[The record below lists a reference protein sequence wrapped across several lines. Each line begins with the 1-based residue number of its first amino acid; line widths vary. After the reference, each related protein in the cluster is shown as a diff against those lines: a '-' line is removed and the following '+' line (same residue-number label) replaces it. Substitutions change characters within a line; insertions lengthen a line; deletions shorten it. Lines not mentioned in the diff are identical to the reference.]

1 MSPKNGFVV
10 LTPEEAVTH
19 IPNGATVAFS
29 GFANAG
35 AAKAV
40 PRQLAAHVQRMRD
53 RGESFKIR
61 VLSGASCG
69 VEVDQSLARAGAISW
84 RAPYQSSP
92 FLREQINRQ
101 EVEYVDMHLSHLGQT
116 VSSGFFGKVD
126 LAIVEASEVTP
137 DGRVY
142 LTTSVG
148 ATPTFL
154 RHAEKVII
162 EINRFHSKR
171 LREMTDVTILF
182 RQPHRDPIPILDP
195 MTKLGSTFAV
205 VDPKKVIGVVESDE
219 PDQIDSY
226 GPTGS
231 VSHAI
236 AEHIT
241 RFIFD
246 EIRAGRIPEEFLP
259 LQTGTGRVL
268 NGLMAALG
276 ENPYIPPLRMFTLV
290 IHEALIELIEHGQVL
305 SASGSAL
312 ALPPEMLKRVYTNMN
327 FFVPRMLLRP
337 QEVSNSPGVIRKLGV
352 ISINAAIEID
362 IYGNVNFSHLF
373 GTDVLNGVGGSGEF
387 IRNGYLPIIV
397 CPSIAKGGRI
407 SSIVPMTPHV
417 DSNEHSVKIVA
428 TEQGLA
434 DLRGLGPMQ
443 RARAIIDN
451 CAHPMYRDYL
461 NKYIEDSRV
470 GHIRHN
476 LRKCYE
482 LHRNFIECGS
492 MLPGVSPPTGLPS
505 TDLSAGCAGGGE
517 SPRTGGQAPPCPAG
531 CAGGQGGR

>member
-1 MSPKNGFVV
+1 MSSRNGFLM

-35 AAKAV
+35 AAKVVARELAV
-40 PRQLAAHVQRMRD
+40 HAQRMHNK
-53 RGESFKIR
+53 GESFKIR
-61 VLSGASCG
+61 VLSGGACG
-69 VEVDQSLARAGAISW
+69 DDVEESLALARAISW

-92 FLREQINRQ
+92 TLRKQINRQ
-101 EVEYVDMHLSHLGQT
+101 EVEYVDMHLSHVGQT

-126 LAIVEASEVTP
+126 LAIIEASEVTP

-154 RHAEKVII
+154 QCAEKVII
-162 EINRFHSKR
+162 EINGHHSKR
-171 LREMTDVTILF
+171 LRDMIDITVL
-182 RQPHRDPIPILDP
+182 PPYPNHAPIPIRDP
-195 MTKLGSTFAV
+195 MTRLGSNFAV
-205 VDPKKVIGVVESDE
+205 VDPKKVIGIVESDE
-219 PDQIDSY
+219 PDYINSY
-226 GPTGS
+226 GPADS
-231 VSHAI
+231 VSHGI

-241 RFIFD
+241 RFFFD

-259 LQTGTGRVL
+259 VQTGTGRVL
-268 NGLMAALG
+268 NGLMTALG

-290 IHEALIELIEHGQVL
+290 IQEALIDLIEHGQVL
-305 SASGSAL
+305 SVSATGL
-312 ALPPEMLKRVYTNMN
+312 AIPPEVLKRVYANMN

-352 ISINAAIEID
+352 ISINAALEID
-362 IYGNVNFSHLF
+362 IYANANSSHFF
-373 GTDVLNGVGGSGEF
+373 GTDIMNGVGGSGEF
-387 IRNGYLPIIV
+387 IRNSYLPILV

-443 RARAIIDN
+443 RARAIINN

-461 NKYIEDSRV
+461 NQYIENSRV

-476 LRKCYE
+476 LRTCYE
-482 LHRNFIECGS
+482 LHRNFIQYGS
-492 MLPGVSPPTGLPS
+492 MLP
-505 TDLSAGCAGGGE
+505 DLDISEHAA
-517 SPRTGGQAPPCPAG
+517 PLVHGGQDTE
-531 CAGGQGGR
+531 RK